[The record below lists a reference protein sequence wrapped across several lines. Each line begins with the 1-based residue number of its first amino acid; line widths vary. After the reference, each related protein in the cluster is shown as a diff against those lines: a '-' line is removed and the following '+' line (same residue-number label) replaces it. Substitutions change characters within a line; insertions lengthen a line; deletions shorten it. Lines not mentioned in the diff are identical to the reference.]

1 MFAYAHMFSRIY
13 SRFADGRFLANVT
26 FEENSNELRLEIFDG
41 ANSGRYV
48 GLFDEVS
55 AENMKNACRTG
66 LSWVSFFELI
76 SKAFGEGTLDF
87 NVSTCQLKITLRHE
101 RQSDIIPHPSFTS
114 SLVVLLNQ
122 EIDVAAHDVA
132 LRHLCDHLL
141 SHAALRGGDS
151 AKEAAR
157 MDDIGQES
165 DATVWYAEQIQTEV
179 AVLEEQCHRA
189 ESQIA
194 ECATLVQSLK
204 GQGVQHADVAQM
216 LENPEII
223 DKATCRITDPL
234 HPLGIECKVYDEVLL
249 RLLKSSFCRKYRIEA
264 SNHHL
269 CDKHAPF
276 SPNEIA
282 TEEGIQSL
290 LGTSQRRAV
299 WEALTNAPK
308 SWQFCPFTLQSLCE
322 ALVPTAKA
330 EHKAGGL
337 FYLAYFLLFHTASIS
352 QLNVSEAALIR
363 FLSAIEASYH
373 PKLAPFHTSIHAIDI
388 LQAVG
393 FILSSMDSKRCK
405 LPPID
410 ILSLL
415 VASVLACVNHD
426 GKDSNYHM
434 RTNSMLSATFAEKA
448 VVPSMHAAYGFA
460 IMKLPQYNLLEYVE
474 PGRRN
479 LLRSLV
485 GDIIRTTDSAQSDA
499 LLTAFRIRM
508 QYDAPLTDEDSRE
521 LVRSLVYLTGKEAFC
536 ARNKDTFRQMVAL
549 GREEL
554 VALGVAEQKAGLSPL
569 SAFRGPVLQNPVE
582 FAKYILFRLNFCAM
596 PVFTA
601 VSELAPSVAHVLA
614 VGVVSNSALYHNA
627 EERTALGE
635 AIG

>member
-1 MFAYAHMFSRIY
+1 MFAYAHMFARVY

-26 FEENSNELRLEIFDG
+26 FDETSNELRLEIFDG
-41 ANSGRYV
+41 SSSGRYV

-76 SKAFGEGTLDF
+76 NKAFGEGTLDF
-87 NVSTCQLKITLRHE
+87 NVSTCQLKVTLRHE

-122 EIDVAAHDVA
+122 EEDPAAHDAA
-132 LRHLCDHLL
+132 LRNLCDHLL

-151 AKEAAR
+151 AKEVAR
-157 MDDIGQES
+157 MDDIAQVS

-179 AVLEEQCHRA
+179 AVLEEQSQRA

-194 ECATLVQSLK
+194 ECNTLVQSLK
-204 GQGVQHADVAQM
+204 GHGVQHADVTQM
-216 LENPEII
+216 LQQPGIL
-223 DKATCRITDPL
+223 DRATCRIDDPL
-234 HPLGIECKVYDEVLL
+234 RPLGIECKVYDEVLL

-264 SNHHL
+264 NHHL
-269 CDKHAPF
+269 VDKHAPYA
-276 SPNEIA
+276 PNEVS

-290 LGTSQRRAV
+290 LGTAQRRAV
-299 WEALTNAPK
+299 WEALTNAPV
-308 SWQFCPFTLQSLCE
+308 SWQFCPFTLQSMCE
-322 ALVPTAKA
+322 ALVPTAKS

-337 FYLAYFLLFHTASIS
+337 FYLAYFLLFHTGSIS
-352 QLNVSEAALIR
+352 QLNVSESTLIR

-393 FILSSMDSKRCK
+393 FVIASMDTKRCK
-405 LPPID
+405 LPPLD
-410 ILSLL
+410 ILALL
-415 VASVLACVNHD
+415 LASVLACVNHD
-426 GKDSNYHM
+426 GKDSNFHM

-460 IMKLPQYNLLEYVE
+460 VMKLPQYNLLEYVE

-508 QYDAPLTDEDSRE
+508 QHDAPLLDEDSRE
-521 LVRSLVYLTGKEAFC
+521 LVRSLIYLTGKEAFC
-536 ARNKDTFRQMVAL
+536 ARSKDTFRQMVAL

-554 VALGVAEQKAGLSPL
+554 VALGVAEQKAGLTPL
-569 SAFRGPVLQNPVE
+569 SAFRGPVMQNAVE
-582 FAKYILFRLNFCAM
+582 FAKYVLYRMNFCAM
-596 PVFTA
+596 PVFVA
-601 VSELAPSVAHVLA
+601 VSELAPTIAHVLA
-614 VGVVSNSALYHNA
+614 VSVVANSTLYHNA
-627 EERTALGE
+627 EERSALGE
-635 AIG
+635 SIG